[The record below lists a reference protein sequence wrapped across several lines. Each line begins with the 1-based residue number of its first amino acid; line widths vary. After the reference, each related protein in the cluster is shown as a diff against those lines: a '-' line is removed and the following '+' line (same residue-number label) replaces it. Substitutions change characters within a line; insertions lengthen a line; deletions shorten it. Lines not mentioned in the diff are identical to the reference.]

1 MNRFEEVQAL
11 LDAVKDDFK
20 KFYDD
25 GNKAAGTRVR
35 KSMMELKKVAD
46 AIRKEV
52 TEIKN
57 ADK

>member
-1 MNRFEEVQAL
+1 MNRFEEVQAM

-35 KSMMELKKVAD
+35 KSMMELKKMAD

-57 ADK
+57 ATQ